1 MRKTTLHQKNV
12 ITVLLFFLLYSK
24 NVHFDKKKKKAFKEW
39 NSPGFCVSVI
49 VSFIILVKRSKC
61 EEKYACAFYD
71 EILFRYLIFFC
82 YISKPLMFESKLI
95 MVGYTG

>member
-24 NVHFDKKKKKAFKEW
+24 NVHFDKKKKAFKEEW

-49 VSFIILVKRSKC
+49 VSFIILVNVPSVRKNMPVHFMV
-61 EEKYACAFYD
+61 KY
-71 EILFRYLIFFC
+71 YLGI
-82 YISKPLMFESKLI
+82 
-95 MVGYTG
+95 